1 MHSYPLS
8 RYQKEPVFL
17 VYAILFIKSF
27 QFIIILP
34 YKLNIYIKLKKK
46 KDEAREP
53 KEANKAYL

>member
-8 RYQKEPVFL
+8 RYQKGPVFL

-34 YKLNIYIKLKKK
+34 CKLNIYIKLKK

-53 KEANKAYL
+53 KEANKAFL